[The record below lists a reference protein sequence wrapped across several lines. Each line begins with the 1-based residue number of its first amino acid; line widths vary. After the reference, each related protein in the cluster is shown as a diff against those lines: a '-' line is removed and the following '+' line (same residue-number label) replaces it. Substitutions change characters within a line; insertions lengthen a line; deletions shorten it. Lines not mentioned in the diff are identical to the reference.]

1 MSDNDNDPAIDPV
14 SALDRVLE
22 ELRREFRAN
31 PEFAYRVVKALGAEV
46 LFEGK
51 DAHKLINLRELAG
64 AGDDARLMRTLQG
77 LSLAELKAVAKANN
91 LATSI
96 DMKGM
101 EKDTLIN
108 KLIERARHKVAER
121 RSDGGEP

>member
-1 MSDNDNDPAIDPV
+1 MSDQDDDPAIDPI

-22 ELRREFRAN
+22 ELRREFRSN

-64 AGDDARLMRTLQG
+64 ASDNARLMRTLEG
-77 LSLAELKAVAKANN
+77 LSLAEIKAVAKSNN
-91 LATSI
+91 LATAV

-101 EKDTLIN
+101 DKETLID
-108 KLIERARHKVAER
+108 KLVARARHKVAER
-121 RSDGGEP
+121 RSEGGEG

>member
-1 MSDNDNDPAIDPV
+1 MSDRDHETEIDPV

-51 DAHKLINLRELAG
+51 DAYKLINLRELAG
-64 AGDDARLMRTLQG
+64 AGDNARLMRTLQG
-77 LSLAELKAVAKANN
+77 LSLTELKAVAKANN
-91 LATSI
+91 LATSV

-101 EKDTLIN
+101 DKDMLIS
-108 KLIERARHKVAER
+108 KLIERAHHKVAER
-121 RSDGGEP
+121 RSDRGET